1 MIRMKPVKDVKKA
14 EAYYA
19 KSDGGYYAN
28 ENGMHCE
35 WGGLAADKLGLTGPP
50 AFEQFGRVLRG
61 LDPNSGAQLTAK
73 LVDGRIAA
81 WDVTASVPKGVTT
94 ALEMGDDR
102 IRGLLW
108 QANRRA
114 MADLEGYATTRVRV
128 GGKQEDRVTGN
139 LAWYSTEHAETR
151 PVEDASLPEDHRWR
165 LMPDPDRHIHNV
177 ISNLTFDQA
186 EGKWKAVKFRPIMD
200 LRKYFDRRFDHYLAG
215 LLTDAGYG
223 IETKWKTD
231 GKYHTWDIDGIPASV
246 TEKFSRRSAEVN
258 EAEAEIIAGRK
269 AEDENTPDHLSA
281 VERDKLGAT
290 SRHQKRDDL
299 TLAECREYW
308 HSRITADEGRAIT
321 ETIKRAMLGLNPK
334 PERRAEQAMEFAFRH
349 HGEQESVFRLEHLTA
364 TAMER
369 SMGAATPAEIE
380 AAIKRPGVIVREMD
394 GKRMVTTGELQ
405 AEEDFVV
412 GFAAHGQ
419 GTVRPVGLA
428 AGLERGKLN
437 DGQWDTVVGLLESGN
452 RVNLVQGP
460 AGAGKTSML
469 GKFEDGLRRAGQ
481 QATYL
486 ATTAKAAEV
495 LKKDGFEANTLARFL
510 VDEKMQKA
518 ARGGRVV
525 VDEVSMLGHKDA
537 YRLSR
542 LADRLNLKL
551 VLVGD
556 PMQHGSV
563 GRGATMRLL
572 TQYGNVLPFRLTKIM
587 RQQDPAYLA
596 AATLLSQGQ
605 AAEGFDA
612 LDGMGWVKE
621 MDDDAT
627 RTQAVAA
634 DYVQAVGDG
643 ESVLLISPT
652 HADAARLTS
661 EIRSQLHAAG
671 QLAEEHEFTRLVPV
685 EASEAERGQVSTYQ
699 PGQVLQFHEKA
710 KGGYES
716 GQRITVTDP
725 AAVPVEH
732 AGKFQ
737 LYQPETIRLAA
748 GDVIRFT
755 GTVKTRDG
763 EHTLRNGST
772 HTVAEITPGGN
783 IRLDNGWVVGK
794 DAGHFRHGYV
804 DTSFSSQGK
813 TVDRAILAMSSAS
826 LGAINAEQMYVSS
839 SRARRRMTLY
849 TDDKE
854 AVREAIQES
863 SKKLVAL
870 DLRDVRPKPAPKR
883 NDRLKK
889 HLERL
894 RRQAVLDRSR
904 AAWLPPP
911 IQGQVE
917 RQPERQASR
926 GR

>member
-19 KSDGGYYAN
+19 KSDGGYYAG
-28 ENGMHCE
+28 EGGMHCE
-35 WGGLAADKLGLTGPP
+35 WGGKAAGELVLAGAPE
-50 AFEQFGRVLRG
+50 FEQFSRLLRG
-61 LDPNSGAQLTAK
+61 LDPNSGEKLTAK
-73 LVDGRIAA
+73 LVKGRIAG

-94 ALEMGDDR
+94 ALEQGDDR
-102 IRGLLW
+102 IADMIW
-108 QANRRA
+108 QANRLA
-114 MADLEGYATTRVRV
+114 MGDLEGYATTRVRV
-128 GGKQEDRVTGN
+128 GGKQENRVTGN

-151 PVEDASLPEDHRWR
+151 PVEDESLPEDHRWR

-177 ISNLTFDQA
+177 IANLTRDEV

-200 LRKYFDRRFDHYLAG
+200 LRKYFDRRFDHYLASM
-215 LLTDAGYG
+215 LTDAGYAT
-223 IETKWKTD
+223 ETKWKTN
-231 GKYHTWDIDGIPASV
+231 GKYHTWDITGIPASV
-246 TEKFSRRSAEVN
+246 LEKFSRRSAEVGD
-258 EAEAEIIAGRK
+258 AEAGIIAERK
-269 AEDENTPDHLSA
+269 EQDENAPDHLSA

-308 HSRITADEGRAIT
+308 DSRITDDEGRAIA
-321 ETIKRAMLGLNPK
+321 ETINRARLGLNPK
-334 PERRAEQAMEFAFRH
+334 PERQAERAIDFAFRH
-349 HGEQESVFRLEHLTA
+349 HGEQESVFRLEHLVA

-369 SMGAATPAEIE
+369 SMGTATPAEIE
-380 AAIKRPGVIVREMD
+380 AAIKRPGVIVRQID
-394 GKRMVTTGELQ
+394 GKTMVTTRELQ
-405 AEEDFVV
+405 AEEDYVV
-412 GFAAHGQ
+412 GYAGLGL
-419 GTVRPVGLA
+419 GTVCPVGLS

-437 DGQWDTVVGLLESGN
+437 DGQWNTVTGLLETQN
-452 RVNLVQGP
+452 RVTMVQGP

-469 GKFEDGLRRAGQ
+469 GKFDDGVRLAGQ
-481 QATYL
+481 SATYL
-486 ATTAKAAEV
+486 ATTAKATEV
-495 LKKDGFEANTLARFL
+495 LQKDGFAANTLARFL

-518 ARGGRVV
+518 AKGGRVV
-525 VDEVSMLGHKDA
+525 VDESSMLGHKDA
-537 YRLSR
+537 YRLFR
-542 LADRLNLKL
+542 LAERLNLKL

-572 TQYGNVLPFRLTKIM
+572 TQYGGIKPFRLSKIL
-587 RQQDPAYLA
+587 RQKDPAYLA

-612 LDGMGWVKE
+612 LDGMGWVRE
-621 MDDDAT
+621 MDDDAA
-627 RTQAVAA
+627 RYQAVAA
-634 DYVQAVGDG
+634 DYVKAVGDG
-643 ESVLLISPT
+643 ESVLLVSPT
-652 HADAARLTS
+652 HAEASRITA
-661 EIRSQLHAAG
+661 EIRSQLREAG
-671 QLAEEHEFTRLVPV
+671 KLGGEHEFTRLVPV
-685 EASEAERGQVSTYQ
+685 EASEAERGEASTYQ
-699 PGQVLQFHEKA
+699 PGQVLQFHQKA
-710 KGGYES
+710 KGGFES
-716 GQRITVTDP
+716 GQRIVVTDP

-772 HTVAEITPGGN
+772 HAVAEITPGGN

-794 DAGHFRHGYV
+794 DAGHFRFGYV

-826 LGAINAEQMYVSS
+826 LGATNSEQMYVSS

-863 SKKLVAL
+863 SRKLVAL
-870 DLRDVRPKPAPKR
+870 DLRDVPPKPTR
-883 NDRLKK
+883 NDRLKQ
-889 HLERL
+889 HLERE
-894 RRQAVLDRSR
+894 RRLAAIARAQ

-911 IQGQVE
+911 IQH
-917 RQPERQASR
+917 QPERQASR

>member
-1 MIRMKPVKDVKKA
+1 
-14 EAYYA
+14 
-19 KSDGGYYAN
+19 
-28 ENGMHCE
+28 
-35 WGGLAADKLGLTGPP
+35 
-50 AFEQFGRVLRG
+50 
-61 LDPNSGAQLTAK
+61 
-73 LVDGRIAA
+73 
-81 WDVTASVPKGVTT
+81 
-94 ALEMGDDR
+94 
-102 IRGLLW
+102 
-108 QANRRA
+108 
-114 MADLEGYATTRVRV
+114 MA
-128 GGKQEDRVTGN
+128 
-139 LAWYSTEHAETR
+139 
-151 PVEDASLPEDHRWR
+151 
-165 LMPDPDRHIHNV
+165 
-177 ISNLTFDQA
+177 
-186 EGKWKAVKFRPIMD
+186 
-200 LRKYFDRRFDHYLAG
+200 
-215 LLTDAGYG
+215 
-223 IETKWKTD
+223 
-231 GKYHTWDIDGIPASV
+231 
-246 TEKFSRRSAEVN
+246 EKFSRRSAEVS
-258 EAEAEIIAGRK
+258 EAEAAIVAGRK
-269 AEDENTPDHLSA
+269 AEDENAPDHLSA

-308 HSRITADEGRAIT
+308 QSRITGEEGRAIA
-321 ETIKRAMLGLNPK
+321 ETIKRARLGLNAK
-334 PERRAEQAMEFAFRH
+334 PEHKAEQAMDFAFRH
-349 HGEQESVFRLEHLTA
+349 HGEQESVFRLEHLAA

-380 AAIKRPGVIVREMD
+380 AAVKRPGVIVRQID
-394 GKRMVTTGELQ
+394 GKTMVTTAELQ

-412 GFAAHGQ
+412 GFAAGGQ

-437 DGQWDTVVGLLESGN
+437 DGQWSTVTGLLESGN
-452 RVNLVQGP
+452 RVNMVQGP
-460 AGAGKTSML
+460 AGAGKTSTL
-469 GKFEDGLRRAGQ
+469 ARLDEGLRLAGQ
-481 QATYL
+481 PATYL
-486 ATTAKAAEV
+486 ATTAKAVEV
-495 LKKDGFEANTLARFL
+495 LQKEGFEANTLARFL

-518 ARGGRVV
+518 ARSGRVV

-537 YRLSR
+537 YRLFH
-542 LADRLNLKL
+542 LAERLNLKL

-572 TQYGNVLPFRLTKIM
+572 TQYGGVQPFHLTKIL

-596 AATLLSQGQ
+596 AATLLSQGK

-621 MDDDAT
+621 TGDDAA
-627 RTQAVAA
+627 RTQDVAT

-643 ESVLLISPT
+643 ESVILISPT
-652 HADAARLTS
+652 HAEAARLTTAIRAQLS
-661 EIRSQLHAAG
+661 EAG
-671 QLAEEHEFTRLVPV
+671 KLGEEHEFTRLVPV
-685 EASEAERGQVSTYQ
+685 EASEAERGEASTYQ
-699 PGQVLQFHEKA
+699 PGQVLQFHTKA
-710 KGGYES
+710 KGGFES

-732 AGKFQ
+732 ADKFQ
-737 LYQPETIRLAA
+737 LCQPETIRLAA

-794 DAGHFRHGYV
+794 DAGHFRFGYV
-804 DTSFSSQGK
+804 DTSFSSQGR
-813 TVDRAILAMSSAS
+813 TVDRTILAMSSMS
-826 LGAINAEQMYVSS
+826 LGATNAEQMYVSS

-870 DLRDVRPKPAPKR
+870 DLRDGPKPVPKR
-883 NDRLKK
+883 NDRLKQ

-894 RRQAVLDRSR
+894 RRLAVLDRAR
-904 AAWLPPP
+904 AAWAAPQPPA
-911 IQGQVE
+911 QRQVE